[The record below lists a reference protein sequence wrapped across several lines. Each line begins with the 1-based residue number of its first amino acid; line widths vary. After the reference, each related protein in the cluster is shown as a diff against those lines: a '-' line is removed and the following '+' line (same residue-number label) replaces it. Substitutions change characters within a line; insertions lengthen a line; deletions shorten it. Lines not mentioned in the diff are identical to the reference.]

1 MATSSKVQ
9 FNLEALQA
17 KAMESISL
25 RIDQKRQELLS
36 YDDETVLIERID
48 AWRGRQIDRM
58 RSLIAGFETGEV
70 GDSQL
75 AKFELEDIPSVDKY
89 ERRKLEREL
98 RQLEADR
105 SRIEA
110 KSGSLVADEQGNI
123 SLTTTQ
129 LQEFFGL

>member
-36 YDDETVLIERID
+36 YDDDTVLAERID
-48 AWRGRQIDRM
+48 DWRERQHRRLQHLLDSIKE
-58 RSLIAGFETGEV
+58 GTV

-75 AKFELEDIPSVDKY
+75 SDWSLEEIPSVDKY

-98 RQLEADR
+98 RQLESEK

-110 KSGSLVADEQGNI
+110 KSGSLVADDKGNI

-129 LQEFFGL
+129 LAEFFAL

>member
-9 FNLEALQA
+9 FNLEALRA
-17 KAMESISL
+17 KAMESINF
-25 RIDQKRQELLS
+25 RIDAKTQELLS
-36 YDDETVLIERID
+36 YDDETVLIERINE
-48 AWRGRQIDRM
+48 WRGRQIDRM
-58 RSLIAGFETGEV
+58 RSLIAGFETGEI

-75 AKFELEDIPSVDKY
+75 AKFELEAIPSVDKY
-89 ERRKLEREL
+89 ERRKLQREL
-98 RQLEADR
+98 TELEADR

-110 KSGSLVADEQGNI
+110 KSGSLVADDKGNI